1 MWGIQRHAAEKCP
14 HARRQTSTGKVFLNS
29 LSRWISVSLLCRWT
43 FKLLLDEEPCL
54 FISRGILIHIMI
66 PVTLTVFLLLLLEG
80 CFFTLRMETSWT
92 LIILTKQFISYSLKI
107 FSSSIQKW
115 SCFTECPIKSSKS
128 HAWAEIVVKEVQH
141 ACKNNWSWPVSPSGS
156 LC

>member
-1 MWGIQRHAAEKCP
+1 MWGIQTHTAEKCP
-14 HARRQTSTGKVFLNS
+14 HARQQTSTGKVFMNS

-43 FKLLLDEEPCL
+43 FNPLLDEEPCL
-54 FISRGILIHIMI
+54 VISRGILIHIMI

-80 CFFTLRMETSWT
+80 CFFTLCMGTSLT

-107 FSSSIQKW
+107 LSSSIQIW
-115 SCFTECPIKSSKS
+115 NCFTECPIKSKY
-128 HAWAEIVVKEVQH
+128 HAWGEIVIKEVQH
-141 ACKNNWSWPVSPSGS
+141 ACKNNWSWPVFPSGS